1 MTLVLT
7 MYNQAQIN
15 NLNSQLVYK
24 TYLSDATH
32 NAIKAFELNTVNNKY
47 SASCRFVKT

>member
-1 MTLVLT
+1 MIIIIPMTLVLT

-32 NAIKAFELNTVNNKY
+32 KCYKSIWIEYCK
-47 SASCRFVKT
+47 